1 MRLHLNTGNERLENL
16 VSDNI
21 DLSREVINLRH
32 RSGCVWGGGEYKM
45 KIGNSCSKTK
55 NGKSKPQ

>member
-32 RSGCVWGGGEYKM
+32 RSGCVWGGGGWGVQNE
-45 KIGNSCSKTK
+45 NREFLFK
-55 NGKSKPQ
+55 N